1 MSIRKANVRSKRF
14 TLIDGNVPF
23 QVSES
28 FKTLRANLIFALSTQ
43 KSKII
48 AVSSALPSEGKST
61 VAANLALTLTQTD
74 AKVLFIDTDLRKPVQ
89 HKVFKLKNKLG
100 LSTLLGGLH
109 SFKEVLNSQVVP
121 GLDIVTSGPI
131 PPNPSEML
139 ASENMKVLLE
149 ELSKF
154 YDYIILDTAPVTVVS
169 DTLSMVNYIA
179 GVVLVALQG
188 GTPREAYEKA
198 ISSIEFADGHVLGA
212 VINNVASSE
221 KKYRYKSYKR
231 GVWVRFTRLRRN
243 SAVFQDSRKIE
254 FNKKLLHIIQ
264 CVEAVRIKNGFV
276 CWFLRRFCFINHH
289 REENI
294 MLVTLQS
301 GKLQISA
308 DSFGAELHSVKYNG
322 CEYLWQC
329 KSAWKRYAPVLFPFI
344 CSPANKKYIAGGK
357 EFTIPSNH
365 GFARDSRF
373 TLLNADEYSVSFA
386 LESSEETKKGIS
398 L

>member
-43 KSKII
+43 KSKIN

-231 GVWVRFTRLRRN
+231 GYGYG
-243 SAVFQDSRKIE
+243 S
-254 FNKKLLHIIQ
+254 
-264 CVEAVRIKNGFV
+264 
-276 CWFLRRFCFINHH
+276 
-289 REENI
+289 
-294 MLVTLQS
+294 
-301 GKLQISA
+301 
-308 DSFGAELHSVKYNG
+308 
-322 CEYLWQC
+322 
-329 KSAWKRYAPVLFPFI
+329 
-344 CSPANKKYIAGGK
+344 
-357 EFTIPSNH
+357 H
-365 GFARDSRF
+365 G
-373 TLLNADEYSVSFA
+373 YG
-386 LESSEETKKGIS
+386 ETPQFSKTAAK
-398 L
+398 